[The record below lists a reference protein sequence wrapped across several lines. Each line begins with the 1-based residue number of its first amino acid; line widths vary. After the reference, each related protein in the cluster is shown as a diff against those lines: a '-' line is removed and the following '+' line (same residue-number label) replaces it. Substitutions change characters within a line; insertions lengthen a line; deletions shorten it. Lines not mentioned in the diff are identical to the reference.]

1 VPELKRMLEKAEA
14 VLDIQK
20 CKVRALEAIVLEL
33 GGELPKEEDIAKL
46 TSADAESQDTNS
58 ETNSARENFSDQ
70 EEIKS
75 DMTFEDPNESQMFVS
90 NDMLQEKID

>member
-14 VLDIQK
+14 DLDIQK

-33 GGELPKEEDIAKL
+33 GGELPKEEDITKL
-46 TSADAESQDTNS
+46 TSADAGSQDTNP
-58 ETNSARENFSDQ
+58 ETNSASENLSDQ
-70 EEIKS
+70 EESKI
-75 DMTFEDPNESQMFVS
+75 DMTFEDPIESQMFVS